1 MLNKEQLETLL
12 SKCLDSDAD
21 FAEIFEEDTTSQS
34 IQMLNGLVEEINQN
48 NRSGIGVRIYKDCQ
62 TVYGYTNDLEME
74 SLLAFVSSLKE
85 AFGNIEKQ
93 IPIQLNE
100 EIIENKHPVLIHP
113 IEADLKDKIDRK
125 EYKEGTFLP
134 PENTLVQQ
142 YDCSRNTIR
151 RAISHLVMEGYVQP
165 RHGKGV
171 RVIQTAPQPQQKYDF
186 RAMGMEGLTT
196 TVTKYGYHVR
206 TKVITFTELIVD
218 EKLSQKTDFPV
229 GTEVYFIQRVRYLDD
244 IAKMVDTN
252 LLRKDIIKDLTKEIA
267 QKSLFEYYTKV
278 LGIELTTIKRTVT
291 VERATPFDEHYL
303 TLGDY
308 NCMAVM
314 TSKCYNQYGIQFEY
328 SESRNRPDLFSFHSV
343 ISKSMQPNL

>member
-1 MLNKEQLETLL
+1 MPK
-12 SKCLDSDAD
+12 SKYEL
-21 FAEIFEEDTTSQS
+21 
-34 IQMLNGLVEEINQN
+34 
-48 NRSGIGVRIYKDCQ
+48 IYK
-62 TVYGYTNDLEME
+62 
-74 SLLAFVSSLKE
+74 
-85 AFGNIEKQ
+85 
-93 IPIQLNE
+93 
-100 EIIENKHPVLIHP
+100 
-113 IEADLKDKIDRK
+113 DLKDKIDRK
-125 EYKEGTFLP
+125 EYKEGIFLP

-151 RAISHLVMEGYVQP
+151 
-165 RHGKGV
+165 

-291 VERATPFDEHYL
+291 VERTTPFDEHYL

>member
-113 IEADLKDKIDRK
+113 IEADLKDKIDLLKKAYR
-125 EYKEGTFLP
+125 
-134 PENTLVQQ
+134 
-142 YDCSRNTIR
+142 
-151 RAISHLVMEGYVQP
+151 
-165 RHGKGV
+165 
-171 RVIQTAPQPQQKYDF
+171 
-186 RAMGMEGLTT
+186 
-196 TVTKYGYHVR
+196 
-206 TKVITFTELIVD
+206 
-218 EKLSQKTDFPV
+218 
-229 GTEVYFIQRVRYLDD
+229 
-244 IAKMVDTN
+244 IAKHYDSRIFKVQTN
-252 LLRKDIIKDLTKEIA
+252 LLSVCQNVQISNTEGKWVKDVRIRTRMPVSSYAKDKDQMQSGFEGPGASMGLEGFVVEAGANGVHEDIRVFGGNLAGAVVKNGLIFIAFFLPQGHQVAAEDDIVRLHVHADAEGFQRRSTGKYFFGVIAHDGQIGNLTA
-267 QKSLFEYYTKV
+267 
-278 LGIELTTIKRTVT
+278 R
-291 VERATPFDEHYL
+291 
-303 TLGDY
+303 
-308 NCMAVM
+308 
-314 TSKCYNQYGIQFEY
+314 
-328 SESRNRPDLFSFHSV
+328 
-343 ISKSMQPNL
+343 

>member
-1 MLNKEQLETLL
+1 MPK
-12 SKCLDSDAD
+12 SKYEL
-21 FAEIFEEDTTSQS
+21 
-34 IQMLNGLVEEINQN
+34 
-48 NRSGIGVRIYKDCQ
+48 IYK
-62 TVYGYTNDLEME
+62 
-74 SLLAFVSSLKE
+74 
-85 AFGNIEKQ
+85 
-93 IPIQLNE
+93 
-100 EIIENKHPVLIHP
+100 
-113 IEADLKDKIDRK
+113 DLKDKIDRK

-252 LLRKDIIKDLTKEIA
+252 LLRKDIIKDLTKELIEKLNA
-267 QKSLFEYYTKV
+267 TKK
-278 LGIELTTIKRTVT
+278 L
-291 VERATPFDEHYL
+291 
-303 TLGDY
+303 
-308 NCMAVM
+308 
-314 TSKCYNQYGIQFEY
+314 
-328 SESRNRPDLFSFHSV
+328 
-343 ISKSMQPNL
+343 

>member
-1 MLNKEQLETLL
+1 MPK
-12 SKCLDSDAD
+12 SKYEL
-21 FAEIFEEDTTSQS
+21 
-34 IQMLNGLVEEINQN
+34 
-48 NRSGIGVRIYKDCQ
+48 IYK
-62 TVYGYTNDLEME
+62 
-74 SLLAFVSSLKE
+74 
-85 AFGNIEKQ
+85 
-93 IPIQLNE
+93 
-100 EIIENKHPVLIHP
+100 
-113 IEADLKDKIDRK
+113 DLKDKIDRK

-278 LGIELTTIKRTVT
+278 PGIELTTIKRTVT
-291 VERATPFDEHYL
+291 VERTTPFDEHYL